1 MKAGSHGSTFGG
13 NPLAMAAGNA
23 VLDIVLA
30 DGFLP
35 KVDGVARILWQRLA
49 AVVEKYPSVFAELRG
64 AGMLLGLRCVLP
76 NGDVIV
82 RLQEQGLLTVSAGEN
97 VIRLL
102 PPLIIDERH
111 IDEAVGIIERVARSF
126 AT

>member
-23 VLDIVLA
+23 VLDVLLA

-35 KVDGVARILWQRLA
+35 KVDGTARILWQRLVA
-49 AVVEKYPSVFAELRG
+49 LVEKYPSVFAEARG
-64 AGMLLGLRCVLP
+64 AGMILGLRCVVP
-76 NGDVIV
+76 NNDVIA
-82 RLQEQGLLTVSAGEN
+82 RLQEQGLLTVGAAEN

-102 PPLIIDERH
+102 PPLIIDETH
-111 IDEAVGIIERVARSF
+111 IDEAVGIIDRVARSF

>member
-1 MKAGSHGSTFGG
+1 
-13 NPLAMAAGNA
+13 
-23 VLDIVLA
+23 VLLA

-35 KVDGVARILWQRLA
+35 KADGIARILWRRLA
-49 AVVEKYPSVFAELRG
+49 ALVAKYPSVFAEVRG
-64 AGMLLGLRCVLP
+64 AGMILGLRCVVP
-76 NGDVIV
+76 NGDVIA

-102 PPLIIDERH
+102 PPLIIDETH
-111 IDEAVGIIERVARSF
+111 IDEAVAIIDRVARSF